1 MRFPPS
7 GTSSNGCARHRNSLD
22 YCRHN
27 SRLALSNMSTS
38 LRAAGANTDSLL
50 TRSLRFALIL
60 FVAGRVLLSAWAA
73 AVISL
78 VPVQLSPD
86 ETLRP
91 FLSQPALL
99 EGMGGLLL
107 GPWQRFDTMRYLQLA
122 TQGYSVENSVFPPL
136 YPLAIR
142 ALGTLLQAV
151 TPAATGTAY
160 LLAAILIANAALL
173 AALVLLYM
181 MTTLEIGEGSARRT
195 LTYVVFFPAG
205 FFLFAAY
212 SESLFLL
219 FAIAALWSSR
229 QDRPL
234 WAGTFALLAA
244 LTRLTGWGLV
254 LPLAYEYARR
264 REFNWRRFRWAG
276 LATLLPVAG
285 LGLFLLWRVAVGMPA
300 LGAVYRQFWFQST
313 GMPGVDVLVALRSV
327 LTGSGP
333 RAEEFSLLLDLFSL
347 LFIFGTTVLAFRHLN
362 PAFALYSAAL
372 LLFMLLPTSDLK
384 PLYSFS
390 RYALA
395 FFPSFM
401 LLAVVGKKGWSHRLI
416 LYPSLLLWLFFSGQ
430 FFLWGW
436 VA

>member
-1 MRFPPS
+1 MLI
-7 GTSSNGCARHRNSLD
+7 SLP
-22 YCRHN
+22 
-27 SRLALSNMSTS
+27 AVAVT
-38 LRAAGANTDSLL
+38 ADSLL
-50 TRSLRFALIL
+50 SRALRFAFVL

-73 AVISL
+73 AVVSL
-78 VPVQLSPD
+78 VPAPLSPD
-86 ETLRP
+86 QTLRP
-91 FLSQPALL
+91 FLGQPALL
-99 EGMGGLLL
+99 EGLGGLLL

-142 ALGTLLQAV
+142 ALGTLLDAL
-151 TPAATGTAY
+151 TPAATGAAY
-160 LLAAILIANAALL
+160 LLAAILIANGALL
-173 AALVLLYM
+173 LALAMLYM
-181 MTTLEIGEGSARRT
+181 MTTLEVGEGAARRA
-195 LTYVVFFPAG
+195 LTYMVFFPAG

-212 SESLFLL
+212 TESLFLL

-234 WAGTFALLAA
+234 WAGVFALLAA

-264 REFNWRRFRWAG
+264 RDFDWRRFRWPA

-285 LGLFLLWRVAVGMPA
+285 LVLFFLWRVAAGLPPLA
-300 LGAVYRQFWFQST
+300 GVYRQYWFQGT
-313 GMPGVDVLVALRSV
+313 GLPGTDLLVALRSV

-333 RAEEFSLLLDLFSL
+333 RAGEFSLLLDLVSL
-347 LFIFGTTVLAFRHLN
+347 LFISVTTVLAFRHLT
-362 PAFALYSAAL
+362 PAFGLYCAAL

-401 LLAVVGKKGWSHRLI
+401 LLAVAGKKGWSHRLI
-416 LYPSLLLWLFFSGQ
+416 LYPSFLLLLFFSGQ